1 MQAKSAPTAVP
12 NRNTRAFVSK
22 YKSAIIVMIGSF
34 ILAVILGVKAGPSSL
49 FNTLVTGGM
58 WALMAVGLSL
68 VFGVMNV
75 AHFAHGES
83 FMVGAFIGYFVFTPI
98 SKYLKTSPNE
108 FLSLIAPFAGII
120 VAALAGLVLGYLLE
134 RLLFRP
140 LRGRGKSGWVMNTFL
155 VTVGLSFVMINGTT
169 LLLGPEAI
177 LPAQRIVLRL
187 AERLSVPLRERNP
200 MLEAAGYAQPVDC
213 RRQKGVNQS
222 FLDSPELTAQSCQYS
237 LLGEAGVIAICPVLK
252 DHKDRCRVGRNR

>member
-12 NRNTRAFVSK
+12 KRNTRAFVSK

-34 ILAVILGVKAGPSSL
+34 ILAVILATKAGPSSL

-58 WALMAVGLSL
+58 WALLAVGLSL

-98 SKYLKTSPNE
+98 SKYLKRSPNE
-108 FLSLIAPFAGII
+108 FLSLIAPFFGII
-120 VAALAGLVLGYLLE
+120 AAALVGLVLGYLLE

-140 LRGRGKSGWVMNTFL
+140 LRGRSKSGWVMNTFL

-169 LLLGPEAI
+169 LLLGPNFRGVPRYWSMSADRDVRDPHGGRPAGGLRSRHAHDRRPVA
-177 LPAQRIVLRL
+177 LPA
-187 AERLSVPLRERNP
+187 ENP
-200 MLEAAGYAQPVDC
+200 HRPRHPGGVAG
-213 RRQKGVNQS
+213 
-222 FLDSPELTAQSCQYS
+222 
-237 LLGEAGVIAICPVLK
+237 
-252 DHKDRCRVGRNR
+252 